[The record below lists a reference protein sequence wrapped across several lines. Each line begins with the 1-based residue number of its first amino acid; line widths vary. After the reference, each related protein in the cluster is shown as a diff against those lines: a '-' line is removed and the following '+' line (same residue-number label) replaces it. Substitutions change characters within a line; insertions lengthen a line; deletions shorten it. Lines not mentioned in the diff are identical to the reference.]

1 MCGIW
6 NTDVMARD
14 KSMENGTVNNRITS
28 EKEFEEVFRYYYR
41 PLFLFAYG
49 YVMDEGEAENIVQSV
64 FTEMWEKRKN
74 LPENLNLRAYLYSS
88 VKHACLRYF
97 KRLQLLDEY
106 KKQDRR
112 IKVIQDEGRGIGA
125 ALQLGCQ
132 IASGKFIARMD
143 SDDIAIN
150 TRFEKQLKIFHS
162 IPNLILVASPVIYI
176 NEDDS
181 IVGYSF
187 PYTNKKDAYVKAG
200 GYQPLLRAEDYFL
213 WNRMRLMGE
222 FYIFKEPLI
231 KYRLLQDSL
240 SHTLDDNFNKKLGR
254 KLESY
259 FIKPIISEID
269 IIEINDFISTNLPKN
284 RIISHMSSKRKIRL
298 FSFLKIIFKFLPLNI
313 FVVKFVISIKNV
325 FGFLYV
331 K

>member
-1 MCGIW
+1 MNIAPLVSVIMPSYNSKKYIKKAIDSVLEQTYSNFELIIVDG
-6 NTDVMARD
+6 NSTD
-14 KSMENGTVNNRITS
+14 GTLDI
-28 EKEFEEVFRYYYR
+28 
-41 PLFLFAYG
+41 
-49 YVMDEGEAENIVQSV
+49 
-64 FTEMWEKRKN
+64 
-74 LPENLNLRAYLYSS
+74 
-88 VKHACLRYF
+88 
-97 KRLQLLDEY
+97 LDEY

-187 PYTNKKDAYVKAG
+187 PYTNKRIIQEKVYLIAHPTVMMKKDAYVKAG

-213 WNRMRLMGE
+213 WNRMRLMVE

>member
-1 MCGIW
+1 MNIAPLVSVIMPSYNSKKYIKKAIDSVLEQTYSNFELIIVDG
-6 NTDVMARD
+6 NSTD
-14 KSMENGTVNNRITS
+14 GTLDI
-28 EKEFEEVFRYYYR
+28 
-41 PLFLFAYG
+41 
-49 YVMDEGEAENIVQSV
+49 
-64 FTEMWEKRKN
+64 
-74 LPENLNLRAYLYSS
+74 
-88 VKHACLRYF
+88 
-97 KRLQLLDEY
+97 LDEY
-106 KKQDRR
+106 KKKDRR

-187 PYTNKKDAYVKAG
+187 PYTNKRIIQEKVYLIAHPTVMMKKDAYVKAG

-222 FYIFKEPLI
+222 FYIFREPLI

-298 FSFLKIIFKFLPLNI
+298 FPFLKIIFKFLPLNI

>member
-1 MCGIW
+1 MNIAPLVSVIMPSYNSKKYIKKAIDSVLEQTYSNFELIIVDG
-6 NTDVMARD
+6 NSTD
-14 KSMENGTVNNRITS
+14 GTLDI
-28 EKEFEEVFRYYYR
+28 
-41 PLFLFAYG
+41 
-49 YVMDEGEAENIVQSV
+49 
-64 FTEMWEKRKN
+64 
-74 LPENLNLRAYLYSS
+74 
-88 VKHACLRYF
+88 
-97 KRLQLLDEY
+97 LDEY

-162 IPNLILVASPVIYI
+162 IPNLILVSSPVIYI

-187 PYTNKKDAYVKAG
+187 PYTNKRIIQEKVYLIAHPTVMMKKDAYVKAG

>member
-1 MCGIW
+1 MNIAPLVSVIMPSYNSKKYIKKAIDSVLEQTYSNFELIIVDG
-6 NTDVMARD
+6 NSTD
-14 KSMENGTVNNRITS
+14 GTLDI
-28 EKEFEEVFRYYYR
+28 
-41 PLFLFAYG
+41 
-49 YVMDEGEAENIVQSV
+49 
-64 FTEMWEKRKN
+64 
-74 LPENLNLRAYLYSS
+74 
-88 VKHACLRYF
+88 
-97 KRLQLLDEY
+97 LDEY

-187 PYTNKKDAYVKAG
+187 PYTNKRIIQEKVYLIAHPTVMMKKDPYVKAG

>member
-1 MCGIW
+1 MNIAPLVSVIMPSYNSKKYIKKAIDSVLEQTYSNFELIIVDG
-6 NTDVMARD
+6 NSTD
-14 KSMENGTVNNRITS
+14 GTLDI
-28 EKEFEEVFRYYYR
+28 
-41 PLFLFAYG
+41 
-49 YVMDEGEAENIVQSV
+49 
-64 FTEMWEKRKN
+64 
-74 LPENLNLRAYLYSS
+74 
-88 VKHACLRYF
+88 
-97 KRLQLLDEY
+97 LDEY

-187 PYTNKKDAYVKAG
+187 PYTNKRIIQEKVYLIAHPTVMMKKDAYVKAG

-313 FVVKFVISIKNV
+313 FVVKFVISIKMCLAFYMLNKKHLM
-325 FGFLYV
+325 FIN
-331 K
+331 

>member
-1 MCGIW
+1 MLAMNIAPLVSVIMPSYNSKKYIKKAIDSVLEQTYSNFELIIVDG
-6 NTDVMARD
+6 NSTD
-14 KSMENGTVNNRITS
+14 GTLDI
-28 EKEFEEVFRYYYR
+28 
-41 PLFLFAYG
+41 
-49 YVMDEGEAENIVQSV
+49 
-64 FTEMWEKRKN
+64 
-74 LPENLNLRAYLYSS
+74 
-88 VKHACLRYF
+88 
-97 KRLQLLDEY
+97 LDEY

-187 PYTNKKDAYVKAG
+187 PYTNKRIIQEKVYLIAHPTVMMKKDAYVKAG

>member
-1 MCGIW
+1 MNIAPLVSVIMPSYNSKKYIKKAIDSVLEQTYSNFELIIVDG
-6 NTDVMARD
+6 NSTD
-14 KSMENGTVNNRITS
+14 GTLDI
-28 EKEFEEVFRYYYR
+28 
-41 PLFLFAYG
+41 
-49 YVMDEGEAENIVQSV
+49 
-64 FTEMWEKRKN
+64 
-74 LPENLNLRAYLYSS
+74 
-88 VKHACLRYF
+88 
-97 KRLQLLDEY
+97 LDEY

-187 PYTNKKDAYVKAG
+187 PYTNKRIIQEKVYLIAHPTVMMKKDAYVKAG

-298 FSFLKIIFKFLPLNI
+298 FSLLKIIFKFLPLNI

>member
-1 MCGIW
+1 MNIAPLVSVIMPSYNSKKYIKKAIDSVLEQTYSNFELIIVDG
-6 NTDVMARD
+6 NSTD
-14 KSMENGTVNNRITS
+14 GTLDI
-28 EKEFEEVFRYYYR
+28 
-41 PLFLFAYG
+41 
-49 YVMDEGEAENIVQSV
+49 
-64 FTEMWEKRKN
+64 
-74 LPENLNLRAYLYSS
+74 
-88 VKHACLRYF
+88 
-97 KRLQLLDEY
+97 LDEY

-150 TRFEKQLKIFHS
+150 TRFEKQLKIFRS

-187 PYTNKKDAYVKAG
+187 PYTNKRIIQEKVYLIAHPTVMMKKDAYVKAG

>member
-1 MCGIW
+1 MNIAPLVSVIMPSYNSKKYIKKAIDSVLEQTYSNFELIIVDG
-6 NTDVMARD
+6 NSTD
-14 KSMENGTVNNRITS
+14 GTLDI
-28 EKEFEEVFRYYYR
+28 
-41 PLFLFAYG
+41 
-49 YVMDEGEAENIVQSV
+49 
-64 FTEMWEKRKN
+64 
-74 LPENLNLRAYLYSS
+74 
-88 VKHACLRYF
+88 
-97 KRLQLLDEY
+97 LDEY

-187 PYTNKKDAYVKAG
+187 PYTNKRIIQEKVYLIAHPTVMMKKDAYVKAG

-269 IIEINDFISTNLPKN
+269 IIEINDFISTILPKN

>member
-1 MCGIW
+1 MNIAPLVSVIMPSYNSKKYIKKAIDSVLEQTYSNFELIIVDG
-6 NTDVMARD
+6 NSTD
-14 KSMENGTVNNRITS
+14 GTLDI
-28 EKEFEEVFRYYYR
+28 
-41 PLFLFAYG
+41 
-49 YVMDEGEAENIVQSV
+49 
-64 FTEMWEKRKN
+64 
-74 LPENLNLRAYLYSS
+74 
-88 VKHACLRYF
+88 
-97 KRLQLLDEY
+97 LDEY

-187 PYTNKKDAYVKAG
+187 PYTNKRIIQEKVYLIAHPTVMMKKDAYVKAG

-313 FVVKFVISIKNV
+313 FVVKFVISIKSV

>member
-1 MCGIW
+1 MNIAPLVSVIMPSYNSKKYIKKAIDSVLEQTYSNFELIIVDG
-6 NTDVMARD
+6 NSTD
-14 KSMENGTVNNRITS
+14 GTLDI
-28 EKEFEEVFRYYYR
+28 
-41 PLFLFAYG
+41 
-49 YVMDEGEAENIVQSV
+49 
-64 FTEMWEKRKN
+64 
-74 LPENLNLRAYLYSS
+74 
-88 VKHACLRYF
+88 
-97 KRLQLLDEY
+97 LDEY

-187 PYTNKKDAYVKAG
+187 PYTNKRIIQEKVYLIAHPTVMMKKDAYVKAG

-298 FSFLKIIFKFLPLNI
+298 FSFLKITFKFLPLNI

>member
-1 MCGIW
+1 MNIAPLVSVIMPSYNSKKYMKKAIDSVLEQTYSNFELIIVDG
-6 NTDVMARD
+6 NSTD
-14 KSMENGTVNNRITS
+14 GTLDI
-28 EKEFEEVFRYYYR
+28 
-41 PLFLFAYG
+41 
-49 YVMDEGEAENIVQSV
+49 
-64 FTEMWEKRKN
+64 
-74 LPENLNLRAYLYSS
+74 
-88 VKHACLRYF
+88 
-97 KRLQLLDEY
+97 LDEY

-187 PYTNKKDAYVKAG
+187 PYTNKRIIQEKVYLIAHPTVMMKKDAYVKAG

>member
-1 MCGIW
+1 MNIAPLVSVIMPSYNSKKYIKKAIDSVLEQTYSNFELIIVDG
-6 NTDVMARD
+6 NSTD
-14 KSMENGTVNNRITS
+14 GTLDI
-28 EKEFEEVFRYYYR
+28 
-41 PLFLFAYG
+41 
-49 YVMDEGEAENIVQSV
+49 
-64 FTEMWEKRKN
+64 
-74 LPENLNLRAYLYSS
+74 
-88 VKHACLRYF
+88 
-97 KRLQLLDEY
+97 LDEY

-181 IVGYSF
+181 IVGFSF
-187 PYTNKKDAYVKAG
+187 PYTNKRIIQEKVYLIAHPTVMMKKDAYVKAG

>member
-1 MCGIW
+1 MNIAPLVSVIMPSYNSKKYIKKAIDSVLEQTYSNFEQIIVDG
-6 NTDVMARD
+6 NSTD
-14 KSMENGTVNNRITS
+14 GTLDI
-28 EKEFEEVFRYYYR
+28 
-41 PLFLFAYG
+41 
-49 YVMDEGEAENIVQSV
+49 
-64 FTEMWEKRKN
+64 
-74 LPENLNLRAYLYSS
+74 
-88 VKHACLRYF
+88 
-97 KRLQLLDEY
+97 LDEY

-187 PYTNKKDAYVKAG
+187 PYTNKRIIQEKVYLIAHPTVMMKKDAYVKAG

>member
-1 MCGIW
+1 MNIAPLVSVIMPSYNSKKYIKKAIDSVLEQTYSNFELIIVDG
-6 NTDVMARD
+6 NSTD
-14 KSMENGTVNNRITS
+14 GTLDI
-28 EKEFEEVFRYYYR
+28 
-41 PLFLFAYG
+41 
-49 YVMDEGEAENIVQSV
+49 
-64 FTEMWEKRKN
+64 
-74 LPENLNLRAYLYSS
+74 
-88 VKHACLRYF
+88 
-97 KRLQLLDEY
+97 LDEY

-187 PYTNKKDAYVKAG
+187 PYTNKRIIQEKVYLIAHPTVMMKKDAYVKAG

-231 KYRLLQDSL
+231 KYRFLQASL
-240 SHTLDDNFNKKLGR
+240 SHTLDAKFNKKLGR

>member
-1 MCGIW
+1 MNIAPLVSVIMPSYNSKKYIKKAIDSVLEQTYSNFELIIVDG
-6 NTDVMARD
+6 NSTD
-14 KSMENGTVNNRITS
+14 GTLDI
-28 EKEFEEVFRYYYR
+28 
-41 PLFLFAYG
+41 
-49 YVMDEGEAENIVQSV
+49 
-64 FTEMWEKRKN
+64 
-74 LPENLNLRAYLYSS
+74 
-88 VKHACLRYF
+88 
-97 KRLQLLDEY
+97 LDEY

-187 PYTNKKDAYVKAG
+187 PYTNKRIIQEKVYLIAHPTVMMKKDAYVKAG

-298 FSFLKIIFKFLPLNI
+298 FSFLKIIFKFLPL
-313 FVVKFVISIKNV
+313 KFVISIKNV

>member
-1 MCGIW
+1 MNIAPLVSVIMPSYNSKKYIKKAIDSVLEQTYSNFELIIVDG
-6 NTDVMARD
+6 NSTD
-14 KSMENGTVNNRITS
+14 GTLDI
-28 EKEFEEVFRYYYR
+28 
-41 PLFLFAYG
+41 
-49 YVMDEGEAENIVQSV
+49 
-64 FTEMWEKRKN
+64 
-74 LPENLNLRAYLYSS
+74 
-88 VKHACLRYF
+88 
-97 KRLQLLDEY
+97 LDEY

-187 PYTNKKDAYVKAG
+187 PYTNKRIIQEKVYLIAHPTVMMKKDAYVKAG

-298 FSFLKIIFKFLPLNI
+298 FSMMYLESQNNQK
-313 FVVKFVISIKNV
+313 
-325 FGFLYV
+325 
-331 K
+331 

>member
-1 MCGIW
+1 MNIAPLVSVIMPSYNSKKYIKKAIDSVLEQTYSNFELIIVDG
-6 NTDVMARD
+6 NSTD
-14 KSMENGTVNNRITS
+14 GTLDI
-28 EKEFEEVFRYYYR
+28 
-41 PLFLFAYG
+41 
-49 YVMDEGEAENIVQSV
+49 
-64 FTEMWEKRKN
+64 
-74 LPENLNLRAYLYSS
+74 
-88 VKHACLRYF
+88 
-97 KRLQLLDEY
+97 LDEY

-187 PYTNKKDAYVKAG
+187 PYTNKRIIQEKVYLIAHPTVMMKKDVYVKAG

>member
-1 MCGIW
+1 VLAMNIAPLVSVIMPSYNSKKYIKKAIDSVLEQTYSNFELIIVDG
-6 NTDVMARD
+6 NSTD
-14 KSMENGTVNNRITS
+14 GTLDI
-28 EKEFEEVFRYYYR
+28 
-41 PLFLFAYG
+41 
-49 YVMDEGEAENIVQSV
+49 
-64 FTEMWEKRKN
+64 
-74 LPENLNLRAYLYSS
+74 
-88 VKHACLRYF
+88 
-97 KRLQLLDEY
+97 LDEY
-106 KKQDRR
+106 KKKDRR

-187 PYTNKKDAYVKAG
+187 PYTNKRIIQEKVYLIAHPTVMMKKDAYVKAG

-298 FSFLKIIFKFLPLNI
+298 FPFLKIIFKFLPLNI

>member
-1 MCGIW
+1 MNIAPLVSVIMPSYNSKKYIKKAIDSVLEQTYSNFELIIVDG
-6 NTDVMARD
+6 NSTD
-14 KSMENGTVNNRITS
+14 GTLDI
-28 EKEFEEVFRYYYR
+28 
-41 PLFLFAYG
+41 
-49 YVMDEGEAENIVQSV
+49 
-64 FTEMWEKRKN
+64 
-74 LPENLNLRAYLYSS
+74 
-88 VKHACLRYF
+88 
-97 KRLQLLDEY
+97 LDEY
-106 KKQDRR
+106 KKKDRR

-181 IVGYSF
+181 IIGYSF
-187 PYTNKKDAYVKAG
+187 PYTNKRIIQEKVYLIAHPTVMMKKDAYVKAG

-298 FSFLKIIFKFLPLNI
+298 FPFLKIIFKFLPLNI

>member
-1 MCGIW
+1 MNIAPLVSVIMPSYNSKKYIKKAIDSVLEQTYSNFELIIVDG
-6 NTDVMARD
+6 NSTD
-14 KSMENGTVNNRITS
+14 GTLDI
-28 EKEFEEVFRYYYR
+28 
-41 PLFLFAYG
+41 
-49 YVMDEGEAENIVQSV
+49 
-64 FTEMWEKRKN
+64 
-74 LPENLNLRAYLYSS
+74 
-88 VKHACLRYF
+88 
-97 KRLQLLDEY
+97 LDEY

-187 PYTNKKDAYVKAG
+187 PYTNKRIIQEKVYLIAHPTVMMKKDAYVKAG

-284 RIISHMSSKRKIRL
+284 RVISHMSSKRKIRL

>member
-1 MCGIW
+1 MNIAPLVSVIMPSYNSKKYIKKAIDSVLEQTYSNFELIIVDG
-6 NTDVMARD
+6 NSTD
-14 KSMENGTVNNRITS
+14 GTLDI
-28 EKEFEEVFRYYYR
+28 
-41 PLFLFAYG
+41 
-49 YVMDEGEAENIVQSV
+49 
-64 FTEMWEKRKN
+64 
-74 LPENLNLRAYLYSS
+74 
-88 VKHACLRYF
+88 
-97 KRLQLLDEY
+97 LDEY
-106 KKQDRR
+106 KKKDRR

-187 PYTNKKDAYVKAG
+187 PYTNKRIIQEKVYLIAHPTVMMKKDAYVKAG

-298 FSFLKIIFKFLPLNI
+298 FPFLKIIFKFLPLNI

>member
-1 MCGIW
+1 MNIAPLVSVIMPSYNSKKYIKKAIDSVLVQTYSNFELIIVDG
-6 NTDVMARD
+6 NSTD
-14 KSMENGTVNNRITS
+14 GTLDI
-28 EKEFEEVFRYYYR
+28 
-41 PLFLFAYG
+41 
-49 YVMDEGEAENIVQSV
+49 
-64 FTEMWEKRKN
+64 
-74 LPENLNLRAYLYSS
+74 
-88 VKHACLRYF
+88 
-97 KRLQLLDEY
+97 LDEY

-187 PYTNKKDAYVKAG
+187 PYTNKRIIQEKVYLIAHPTVMMKKDAYVKAG

>member
-1 MCGIW
+1 MNIAPLVSVIMPSYNSKKYIKKAIDSVLEQTYSNFELIIVDG
-6 NTDVMARD
+6 NSTD
-14 KSMENGTVNNRITS
+14 GTLDI
-28 EKEFEEVFRYYYR
+28 
-41 PLFLFAYG
+41 
-49 YVMDEGEAENIVQSV
+49 
-64 FTEMWEKRKN
+64 
-74 LPENLNLRAYLYSS
+74 
-88 VKHACLRYF
+88 
-97 KRLQLLDEY
+97 LDEY

-150 TRFEKQLKIFHS
+150 TRFEKQLKIFYS

-187 PYTNKKDAYVKAG
+187 PYTNKRIIQEKVYLIAHPTVMMKKDAYVKAG

>member
-1 MCGIW
+1 MNIAPLVSVIMPSYNSKKYIKKAIDSVLEQTYSNFELIIVDG
-6 NTDVMARD
+6 NSTD
-14 KSMENGTVNNRITS
+14 GTLDI
-28 EKEFEEVFRYYYR
+28 
-41 PLFLFAYG
+41 
-49 YVMDEGEAENIVQSV
+49 
-64 FTEMWEKRKN
+64 
-74 LPENLNLRAYLYSS
+74 
-88 VKHACLRYF
+88 
-97 KRLQLLDEY
+97 LDEY

-187 PYTNKKDAYVKAG
+187 PYTNKRIIQEKVYLIAHPTVMMKKDAYVKAG

-313 FVVKFVISIKNV
+313 FVVKFVISIKKV

>member
-1 MCGIW
+1 MNIAPLVSVIMPSYNSKKYIKKAIDSVLEQTYSNFELIIVDG
-6 NTDVMARD
+6 NSTD
-14 KSMENGTVNNRITS
+14 GTLDI
-28 EKEFEEVFRYYYR
+28 
-41 PLFLFAYG
+41 
-49 YVMDEGEAENIVQSV
+49 
-64 FTEMWEKRKN
+64 
-74 LPENLNLRAYLYSS
+74 
-88 VKHACLRYF
+88 
-97 KRLQLLDEY
+97 LDEY

-187 PYTNKKDAYVKAG
+187 PYTNKRSIQEKVYLIAHPTVMMKKDAYVKAG

-325 FGFLYV
+325 FGFLYG

>member
-1 MCGIW
+1 MNIAPLVSVIMPSYNSKKYIKKAIDSVLEQTYSNFELIIVDG
-6 NTDVMARD
+6 NSTD
-14 KSMENGTVNNRITS
+14 GTLDI
-28 EKEFEEVFRYYYR
+28 
-41 PLFLFAYG
+41 
-49 YVMDEGEAENIVQSV
+49 
-64 FTEMWEKRKN
+64 
-74 LPENLNLRAYLYSS
+74 
-88 VKHACLRYF
+88 
-97 KRLQLLDEY
+97 LDEY

-187 PYTNKKDAYVKAG
+187 PYTNKRIIQEKVYLIAHPTLMMKKDAYVKAG

>member
-1 MCGIW
+1 MNIAPLVSVIMPSYNSKKYIKKAIDSVLEQTYSNFELIIVDG
-6 NTDVMARD
+6 NSTD
-14 KSMENGTVNNRITS
+14 GTLDI
-28 EKEFEEVFRYYYR
+28 
-41 PLFLFAYG
+41 
-49 YVMDEGEAENIVQSV
+49 
-64 FTEMWEKRKN
+64 
-74 LPENLNLRAYLYSS
+74 
-88 VKHACLRYF
+88 
-97 KRLQLLDEY
+97 LDEY

-187 PYTNKKDAYVKAG
+187 PYTNKRIIQEKVYLIAHPTVMMKKDAYVKAG

-313 FVVKFVISIKNV
+313 FVVKFVISIKMCLA
-325 FGFLYV
+325 FIC
-331 K
+331 

>member
-1 MCGIW
+1 MNIAPLVSVIMPSYNSKKYIKKAIDSVLEQTYSNFELIIVDG
-6 NTDVMARD
+6 NSTD
-14 KSMENGTVNNRITS
+14 GTLDI
-28 EKEFEEVFRYYYR
+28 
-41 PLFLFAYG
+41 
-49 YVMDEGEAENIVQSV
+49 
-64 FTEMWEKRKN
+64 
-74 LPENLNLRAYLYSS
+74 
-88 VKHACLRYF
+88 
-97 KRLQLLDEY
+97 LDEY

-162 IPNLILVASPVIYI
+162 TPNLILVASPVIYI

-187 PYTNKKDAYVKAG
+187 PYTNKRIIQEKVYLIAHPTVMMKKDAYVKAG

>member
-1 MCGIW
+1 MNIAPLVSVIMPSYNSKKYIKKAIDSVLEQTYSNFELIIVDG
-6 NTDVMARD
+6 NSTD
-14 KSMENGTVNNRITS
+14 GTLDI
-28 EKEFEEVFRYYYR
+28 
-41 PLFLFAYG
+41 
-49 YVMDEGEAENIVQSV
+49 
-64 FTEMWEKRKN
+64 
-74 LPENLNLRAYLYSS
+74 
-88 VKHACLRYF
+88 
-97 KRLQLLDEY
+97 LDEY

-125 ALQLGCQ
+125 ALHLGCQ

-187 PYTNKKDAYVKAG
+187 PYTNKRIIQEKVYLIAHPTVMMKKDAYVKAG

>member
-1 MCGIW
+1 MNIAPLVSVIMPSYNSKKYIKKAIDSVLEQTYSNFELIIVDG
-6 NTDVMARD
+6 NSTD
-14 KSMENGTVNNRITS
+14 GTLDI
-28 EKEFEEVFRYYYR
+28 
-41 PLFLFAYG
+41 
-49 YVMDEGEAENIVQSV
+49 
-64 FTEMWEKRKN
+64 
-74 LPENLNLRAYLYSS
+74 
-88 VKHACLRYF
+88 
-97 KRLQLLDEY
+97 LDEY

-162 IPNLILVASPVIYI
+162 IPNLMLVASPVIYI

-187 PYTNKKDAYVKAG
+187 PYTNKRIIQEKVYLIAHPTVMMKKDAYVKAG

-313 FVVKFVISIKNV
+313 FVVKCVWLFIC
-325 FGFLYV
+325 
-331 K
+331 

>member
-1 MCGIW
+1 MNIAPLVSVIMPSYNSKKYITKAIDSVLEQTYSNFELIIVDG
-6 NTDVMARD
+6 NSTD
-14 KSMENGTVNNRITS
+14 GTLDI
-28 EKEFEEVFRYYYR
+28 
-41 PLFLFAYG
+41 
-49 YVMDEGEAENIVQSV
+49 
-64 FTEMWEKRKN
+64 
-74 LPENLNLRAYLYSS
+74 
-88 VKHACLRYF
+88 
-97 KRLQLLDEY
+97 LDEY

-187 PYTNKKDAYVKAG
+187 PYTNKRIIQEKVYLIAHPTVMMKKDAYVKAG

>member
-1 MCGIW
+1 MNIAPLVSVIMPSYNSKKYIKKAIDSVLEQTYSNFELIIVDG
-6 NTDVMARD
+6 NSTD
-14 KSMENGTVNNRITS
+14 GTLDI
-28 EKEFEEVFRYYYR
+28 
-41 PLFLFAYG
+41 
-49 YVMDEGEAENIVQSV
+49 
-64 FTEMWEKRKN
+64 
-74 LPENLNLRAYLYSS
+74 
-88 VKHACLRYF
+88 
-97 KRLQLLDEY
+97 LDEY

-150 TRFEKQLKIFHS
+150 TRFEKQLKIFHF

-187 PYTNKKDAYVKAG
+187 PYTNKRIIQEKVYLIAHPTVMMKKDAYVKAG

>member
-1 MCGIW
+1 MNIAPLVSVIMPSYNSKKYIKKAIDSVLEQTYSNFELIIVDG
-6 NTDVMARD
+6 NSTD
-14 KSMENGTVNNRITS
+14 GTLDI
-28 EKEFEEVFRYYYR
+28 
-41 PLFLFAYG
+41 
-49 YVMDEGEAENIVQSV
+49 
-64 FTEMWEKRKN
+64 
-74 LPENLNLRAYLYSS
+74 
-88 VKHACLRYF
+88 
-97 KRLQLLDEY
+97 LDEY
-106 KKQDRR
+106 KKKDRR

-187 PYTNKKDAYVKAG
+187 PYTNKRIIIAHPTVMMKKDAYVKAG

-298 FSFLKIIFKFLPLNI
+298 FPFLKIIFKFLPLNI

>member
-1 MCGIW
+1 MNIAPLVSVIMPSYNSKKYIKKAIDSVLEQTYSNFELIIVDG
-6 NTDVMARD
+6 NSTD
-14 KSMENGTVNNRITS
+14 GTLDI
-28 EKEFEEVFRYYYR
+28 
-41 PLFLFAYG
+41 
-49 YVMDEGEAENIVQSV
+49 
-64 FTEMWEKRKN
+64 
-74 LPENLNLRAYLYSS
+74 
-88 VKHACLRYF
+88 
-97 KRLQLLDEY
+97 LDEY

-187 PYTNKKDAYVKAG
+187 PYTNKRIIQEKVYLIAHPTVMMKKDAYVKAG

-240 SHTLDDNFNKKLGR
+240 SHTLEDNFNKKLAR
-254 KLESY
+254 KLYSY